1 MSGVEII
8 AEGLAFSRRSN
19 SDAGTAVCWLWKLP
33 QVKLPKFAQMGRKKF
48 WLNPAVVPMGWPLD
62 PMVLCI
68 SVIMAGLNI
77 TTVTV
82 CVFLAVLQKI
92 ILADASSGLILRR
105 ANLMFF
111 IRNVAETRLT
121 VPMTLSSINM
131 VGFGLPIWVK
141 LAAVS
146 KDVGALFYA
155 KPDGSMIREAVFPI
169 ESPNGVGL
177 SPDESIVYVA
187 DTVPGRLWSFDIVS
201 PSVVAKSDGP
211 LPGTF
216 VGAPQGLNFFDSL
229 AVDSEGNVCV
239 ATIFN
244 GGITSF
250 SPDGSKI
257 THTAFD
263 DFITTNIC
271 FGGEDLKTAYVTLS
285 STGRLAKNA
294 MACGRLAV
302 EFPR

>member
-1 MSGVEII
+1 M
-8 AEGLAFSRRSN
+8 AFGPDGALYICNNGGFEYHYR
-19 SDAGTAVCWLWKLP
+19 DG
-33 QVKLPKFAQMGRKKF
+33 
-48 WLNPAVVPMGWPLD
+48 
-62 PMVLCI
+62 LCI
-68 SVIMAGLNI
+68 PGGIAKDYSGGRIERLDLETGKLDVLYTECGGNPLNGPNDI
-77 TTVTV
+77 
-82 CVFLAVLQKI
+82 VFDKHGGFWFTDLGK
-92 ILADASSGLILRR
+92 
-105 ANLMFF
+105 
-111 IRNVAETRLT
+111 TRGR
-121 VPMTLSSINM
+121 I
-131 VGFGLPIWVK
+131 
-141 LAAVS
+141 

-201 PSVVAKSDGP
+201 PGVVAKSDGP

-285 STGRLAKNA
+285 STGRLAKVQWPVAGLPLN
-294 MACGRLAV
+294 
-302 EFPR
+302 FHDK